1 MPIVAESFSHV
12 IGVDTH
18 ARQHAYAIVEAAN
31 GRLLEEQSF
40 PTSPNGISRALAWM
54 RRRAGAS
61 VAVAVEGSGSYG
73 ATLSRALEQVGVAVF
88 EVRPPARGSRA
99 RDGKTD
105 RFDAVAAARG
115 ILHADITRLA
125 TPRAEGVRSALHV
138 RATARRA
145 MKSEANRDRQRLIAL
160 LRAHRLGIDARAKI
174 ADATVDQIAAWRP
187 RPTDALEIAVARDE
201 AIRLARRIVVLRAEM
216 DENERQLQRLVVAL
230 EPTLLEM
237 PGVGPVSAATILDV
251 FSHRGRIRSEAAFA
265 KMGGIAPQPVF
276 SGNSGRHRLSRTGD
290 RALNEPIWRIVDSRR
305 RFHQPTIDYI
315 QRRTTEGKAEKDIL
329 RCLKRYVTRA
339 IYRHLNTVMA

>member
-1 MPIVAESFSHV
+1 MPIVAESFTHV

-18 ARQHAYAIVEAAN
+18 AKQHAYAIVEAAN
-31 GRLLEEQSF
+31 GKLLEEQSF
-40 PTSPNGISRALAWM
+40 PTSPNGISRALAWI
-54 RRRAGAS
+54 RRRTGAS

-73 ATLSRALEQVGVAVF
+73 ATLTRALEAADLTVF

-115 ILHADITRLA
+115 VLHAETTRLA

-138 RATARRA
+138 RSAARRA

-160 LRAHRLGIDARAKI
+160 LRAHRLGIDARDKI
-174 ADATVDQIAAWRP
+174 ADRTVREIAGWRA
-187 RPTDALEIAVARDE
+187 RPGDPLEIAVAREE
-201 AIRLARRIVVLRAEM
+201 AVRLARRVLALGDEM
-216 DENERQLQRLVVAL
+216 DRNERQLRRLVAAL
-230 EPTLLEM
+230 EPTLLEL
-237 PGVGPVSAATILDV
+237 PGVGPISAATILDV
-251 FSHRGRIRSEAAFA
+251 FSHPGRVHSEAAFA

-276 SGNSGRHRLSRTGD
+276 SGSSGRHRLSRTGD
-290 RALNEPIWRIVDSRR
+290 RALNEAIWRIVDSRR
-305 RFHQPTIDYI
+305 KFHQPTIDYI
-315 QRRTTEGKAEKDIL
+315 QRRITEGKDEKDIL

-339 IYRHLNTVMA
+339 IYRHLNTAMA